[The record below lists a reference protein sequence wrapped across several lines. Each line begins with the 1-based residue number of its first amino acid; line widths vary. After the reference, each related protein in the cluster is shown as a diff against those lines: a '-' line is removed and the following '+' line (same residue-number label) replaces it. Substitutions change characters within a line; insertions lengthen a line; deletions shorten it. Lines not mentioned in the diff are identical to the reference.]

1 MTELRAADLRFSY
14 SEAADFLNQ
23 AMGLNLSKE
32 DIKALETR
40 TEGWIVGLQLAAISL
55 QGREDTTQLIKS
67 FSGSHRIVLD
77 YLIEEVLDQQP
88 DSIQAFLLQTSI
100 LDRLSGALCDSL
112 TSQESGVQTLEYLD
126 QANLFIIPLDDERQW
141 YRYHHL
147 FADLLQWRLEQTL
160 PDQVSVLE
168 MRASEWYQ
176 TNGFLDEAIVH
187 MLRARNFERAADLLD
202 DQADALWQRGDHGKL
217 RAWLEVIPVEFIKS
231 RPLLSIYRAY
241 YLHSSGQ
248 QDAGD
253 YLLDEVEKY
262 LGIQEDISPE
272 VSKIN
277 QPVMSAD
284 ERDKLVGRYELI
296 RALIYTF
303 TGDVPGMIKH
313 SNHALEYLPE
323 GDLAWRS
330 LAAITLGDAY
340 SYRGD
345 MAASYHARA
354 EALRACEEAGDA
366 YYSIVAGLK
375 LASTLKEQGNLQ
387 QTIDLCQR
395 QLQQANVY
403 GFSQSG
409 SVGCM
414 KALWGDV
421 LAEVNDL
428 EGAVFQAKE
437 GVRVSERSGNLT
449 IVGYTYNYFM
459 RVLMSQGDL
468 TGAEEIIQKVV
479 DLNRET
485 TIPPWLMSMKAIW
498 QARLYLE
505 RGEIEAASQWVAK
518 RKIDSSDLPENVDYL
533 LLFDYVLLARILI
546 AQKKLN
552 EAVGLLQQLEVKAV
566 NGGRTTS
573 VIEILTLQA
582 LAHQSGGNTSQ
593 AIDTLKRALEIA
605 EPLGYFRIFVDEG
618 QTMLGLLFETYQQD
632 IAPDYVQRLLAAFPD
647 VETKKIG
654 STGMQAS
661 ESELV
666 EPLSERELEVLDLI
680 AEGLTNP
687 EIAARLYLSPHTV
700 KVHTRNIYG
709 KIGAHNR
716 VEAVSRARALGIM
729 PST

>member
-1 MTELRAADLRFSY
+1 
-14 SEAADFLNQ
+14 
-23 AMGLNLSKE
+23 
-32 DIKALETR
+32 
-40 TEGWIVGLQLAAISL
+40 
-55 QGREDTTQLIKS
+55 
-67 FSGSHRIVLD
+67 
-77 YLIEEVLDQQP
+77 
-88 DSIQAFLLQTSI
+88 
-100 LDRLSGALCDSL
+100 
-112 TSQESGVQTLEYLD
+112 
-126 QANLFIIPLDDERQW
+126 
-141 YRYHHL
+141 
-147 FADLLQWRLEQTL
+147 
-160 PDQVSVLE
+160 
-168 MRASEWYQ
+168 
-176 TNGFLDEAIVH
+176 
-187 MLRARNFERAADLLD
+187 
-202 DQADALWQRGDHGKL
+202 
-217 RAWLEVIPVEFIKS
+217 
-231 RPLLSIYRAY
+231 
-241 YLHSSGQ
+241 
-248 QDAGD
+248 
-253 YLLDEVEKY
+253 
-262 LGIQEDISPE
+262 
-272 VSKIN
+272 
-277 QPVMSAD
+277 
-284 ERDKLVGRYELI
+284 
-296 RALIYTF
+296 
-303 TGDVPGMIKH
+303 
-313 SNHALEYLPE
+313 
-323 GDLAWRS
+323 
-330 LAAITLGDAY
+330 
-340 SYRGD
+340 
-345 MAASYHARA
+345 
-354 EALRACEEAGDA
+354 
-366 YYSIVAGLK
+366 
-375 LASTLKEQGNLQ
+375 
-387 QTIDLCQR
+387 
-395 QLQQANVY
+395 
-403 GFSQSG
+403 
-409 SVGCM
+409 
-414 KALWGDV
+414 
-421 LAEVNDL
+421 
-428 EGAVFQAKE
+428 
-437 GVRVSERSGNLT
+437 
-449 IVGYTYNYFM
+449 
-459 RVLMSQGDL
+459 
-468 TGAEEIIQKVV
+468 
-479 DLNRET
+479 
-485 TIPPWLMSMKAIW
+485 MKAIW